1 MENVMIFGF
10 LNLSFWGYIIAGVVL
25 TQITIASVTI
35 YLHRHQT
42 HRALSLHPIIS
53 HFFRFWLWLTTG
65 MVTSE
70 WVAIHRKH
78 HATTDVEGDPHSP
91 VVMGIKKVF
100 WQGAELYREAS
111 KNKAMVEKYGHGTPD
126 DWIERH
132 VYKRHSAKGIL
143 LMFLIDVFLFG
154 APGISIWA
162 IQMMWIPVWAAG
174 VVNGIGHFW
183 GYRNFEC
190 QDAATNVIPWGFWIG
205 GEELHNN
212 HHTFASSAKFS
223 VKWWEFDLGWFYIRC
238 LSLLGLAKVK
248 KLPPQLAR
256 QEGKLHV
263 DLDTVKAVIGNRF
276 QVMSDYY
283 KRVVRPML
291 RHVKENSVE
300 SSQDK
305 KLFQR
310 AGSLLRREEKLL
322 SPRANT
328 RLQALLERYEQLRV
342 VYSYRQSLQNIWLKT
357 ASSQKELI
365 DSLQQWCKQAEES
378 GLDVLSQFALQLK
391 GYVPKAVVIR

>member
-1 MENVMIFGF
+1 MLFGF
-10 LNLSFWGYIIAGVVL
+10 LNLSFWGYVIATVVL

-42 HRALSLHPIIS
+42 HRALTLHPIIS

-65 MVTSE
+65 MVTAE

-78 HATTDVEGDPHSP
+78 HATTDEEGDPHSP
-91 VVMGIKKVF
+91 VVLGLKKVF
-100 WQGAELYREAS
+100 WQGAELYRHAS
-111 KNKAMVEKYGHGTPD
+111 NNRELVEKYSHGTPD
-126 DWIERH
+126 DWIERNL
-132 VYKRHSAKGIL
+132 YTRHSARGIL
-143 LMFLIDVFLFG
+143 LMLLIDVFLFG
-154 APGISIWA
+154 VPGISIWA

-174 VVNGIGHFW
+174 VVNGIGHYW

-190 QDAATNVIPWGFWIG
+190 PDAATNVFPWGFWIG

-223 VKWWEFDLGWFYIRC
+223 VKWWEFDLGWMYIRC
-238 LSLLGLAKVK
+238 LCLLGLARVK
-248 KLPPQLAR
+248 KLPPQLAT
-256 QEGKLHV
+256 QEGKLQV

-283 KRVVRPML
+283 KRVARPIL
-291 RHVKENSVE
+291 RQVKQSDVENEV
-300 SSQDK
+300 DR

-310 AGSLLRREEKLL
+310 AGTLLRRQEDLL

-328 RLQALLERYEQLRV
+328 RLQALLDRYEQLRV

-357 ASSQKELI
+357 AASQKELI
-365 DSLQQWCKQAEES
+365 DALQQWCKQAEES
-378 GLDVLSQFALQLK
+378 GLDVLRQFALQLK
-391 GYVPKAVVIR
+391 GYVPAVK

>member
-1 MENVMIFGF
+1 MLFGY
-10 LNLSFWGYIIAGVVL
+10 LNLSFWGYVIATIVL

-42 HRALSLHPIIS
+42 HRALTLHPLIS
-53 HFFRFWLWLTTG
+53 HFFRFWLWMTTG
-65 MVTSE
+65 MVTAE

-91 VVMGIKKVF
+91 IVLGLKKVF
-100 WQGAELYREAS
+100 WQGAELYRKAS
-111 KNKAMVEKYGHGTPD
+111 NDEELVEKYSHGTPT
-126 DWIERH
+126 DWIERN
-132 VYKRHSAKGIL
+132 VYTPHSAKGIG
-143 LMFLIDVFLFG
+143 LMLLIDLFLFG
-154 APGISIWA
+154 IPGLSIWA

-174 VVNGIGHFW
+174 VVNGIGHYW

-190 QDAATNVIPWGFWIG
+190 QDAATNVFPWGFWIG

-223 VKWWEFDLGWFYIRC
+223 VKWWEFDIGWMYIRL
-238 LSLLGLAKVK
+238 LSFLGLARVK
-248 KLPPQLAR
+248 KLPPKLAI

-283 KRVVRPML
+283 KRVVLPIL
-291 RHVKENSVE
+291 QHVKQSETAPE
-300 SSQDK
+300 DK

-310 AGSLLRREEKLL
+310 AGTLLRRQEGLL
-322 SPRANT
+322 SPRAKT

-342 VYSYRQSLQNIWLKT
+342 VYSFRQSLQNIWLKT
-357 ASSQKELI
+357 ASSQKELVE
-365 DSLQQWCKQAEES
+365 SLQQWCKQAEES
-378 GLDVLSQFALQLK
+378 GLDVLTQFAAQIK
-391 GYVPKAVVIR
+391 AYVPKSAGVA

>member
-1 MENVMIFGF
+1 MIFGV
-10 LNLSFWGYIIAGVVL
+10 LNLSFWGYVLATVVL
-25 TQITIASVTI
+25 TQFTIASVTI

-42 HRALSLHPIIS
+42 HRALTLHPVVS
-53 HFFRFWLWLTTG
+53 HIFRFWLWMTTG
-65 MVTSE
+65 MITGE

-91 VVMGIKKVF
+91 VVLGIKKVF
-100 WQGAELYREAS
+100 WEGAELYRKAS
-111 KNKAMVEKYGHGTPD
+111 KDRELVDKYSHGTPD
-126 DWIERH
+126 DWIENNL
-132 VYKRHSAKGIL
+132 YKKYSGKGVIL
-143 LMFLIDVFLFG
+143 MLLIDLFLFG
-154 APGISIWA
+154 IPGVSIWA

-190 QDAATNVIPWGFWIG
+190 PDAATNVSPWGFWIG

-223 VKWWEFDLGWFYIRC
+223 VKPWEFDIGWMYICC
-238 LSLLGLAKVK
+238 LSFFGLAKVK

-256 QEGKLHV
+256 EEGKMHV

-283 KRVVRPML
+283 KRVVCPIL
-291 RHVKENSVE
+291 SHVKQTSVE
-300 SSQDK
+300 NKGDR

-310 AGSLLRREEKLL
+310 AGSVLRRQENLL

-328 RLQALLERYEQLRV
+328 HLQALLERYEQLRV
-342 VYSYRQSLQNIWLKT
+342 VYSYRQSLQNVWLKT
-357 ASSQKELI
+357 ATSQKELVE
-365 DSLQQWCKQAEES
+365 SLQQWCKQAEES
-378 GLDVLSQFALQLK
+378 GLDVLHQFAQQLK
-391 GYVPKAVVIR
+391 GYVPKAV

>member
-1 MENVMIFGF
+1 MLFGV
-10 LNLSFWGYIIAGVVL
+10 LNLSFWGYVLATVIL

-42 HRALSLHPIIS
+42 HRALTLHSSIS

-65 MVTSE
+65 MVTGE

-78 HATTDVEGDPHSP
+78 HATTDIEGDPHSP
-91 VVMGIKKVF
+91 VVLGIKKVF
-100 WQGAELYREAS
+100 WEGAELYR
-111 KNKAMVEKYGHGTPD
+111 KACDDTAMIKKYSHGTPD
-126 DWIERH
+126 DWIERNL
-132 VYKRHSAKGIL
+132 YKRHSSKGIL
-143 LMFLIDVFLFG
+143 LMLLIDILLFG
-154 APGISIWA
+154 LPGISIWA

-190 QDAATNVIPWGFWIG
+190 QDAATNIFPWGFWIG

-223 VKWWEFDLGWFYIRC
+223 VKWWEFDLGWLYIRC
-238 LSLLGLAKVK
+238 LSFLGLAKVK

-276 QVMSDYY
+276 QVMAHYY
-283 KRVVRPML
+283 KNVVRPIL
-291 RHVKENSVE
+291 RQVKQHDAQEE
-300 SSQDK
+300 DK
-305 KLFQR
+305 KLLQR
-310 AGSLLRREEKLL
+310 AGTLLRRQEDLL

-328 RLQALLERYEQLRV
+328 RLQALLARYEQLRI

-357 ASSQKELI
+357 AASQKELI
-365 DSLQQWCKQAEES
+365 ESLQQWCKQAEES
-378 GLDVLSQFALQLK
+378 GLDVLRQFAEHLK
-391 GYVPKAVVIR
+391 GYVPKPVAA